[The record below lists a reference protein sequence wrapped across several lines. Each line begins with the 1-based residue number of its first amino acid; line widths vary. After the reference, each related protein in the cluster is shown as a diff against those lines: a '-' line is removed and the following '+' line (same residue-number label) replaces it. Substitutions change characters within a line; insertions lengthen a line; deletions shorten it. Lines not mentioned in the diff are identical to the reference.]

1 MITYNVDGINTQ
13 QHTSNSS
20 FMLDTRK
27 QACSLEAP
35 ASYKKVS
42 QSQKRGMPPGPTV
55 WTYNFTQ

>member
-1 MITYNVDGINTQ
+1 
-13 QHTSNSS
+13 
-20 FMLDTRK
+20 MLDTRK